1 MLSEIAFKQT
11 SNNFWYGAY
20 CEFRVIM
27 MKDSG
32 YINTTKMCSSGG
44 KEYSDWLKNKS
55 SKELIQAVETLMERD
70 MVLENMQ
77 ASSMSHNLTLEDLS
91 RRIIGDRSF
100 ACKKVN
106 PSKTS
111 VEDRIISGTYCH
123 PDLIHHIACWVSP
136 DF

>member
-1 MLSEIAFKQT
+1 
-11 SNNFWYGAY
+11 
-20 CEFRVIM
+20 
-27 MKDSG
+27 
-32 YINTTKMCSSGG
+32 
-44 KEYSDWLKNKS
+44 
-55 SKELIQAVETLMERD
+55 

-123 PDLIHHIACWVSP
+123 PDLIPHIACWVSA
-136 DF
+136 DFAGCYIFKMSQEASSEPMPTEVIVPRNPCEKINNLFLVT